1 MEWVAL
7 LDKVMSKEA
16 FKAEREPQRGGDSK
30 ARVWNGVN
38 KSKSGMK
45 EADWKIR
52 MGDAEGVLR
61 PVLLKL
67 ENAHKSRGD
76 ISKML
81 ILYS

>member
-1 MEWVAL
+1 M
-7 LDKVMSKEA
+7 
-16 FKAEREPQRGGDSK
+16 
-30 ARVWNGVN
+30 N

-45 EADWKIR
+45 EADWKIH